1 MSLSRSPPLWLGLNP
16 ARVLWKAVSL
26 GIFHLKDRR
35 EQNFKIYIYIYF
47 KLNMVDLQCYVNFC
61 CTEKWLFYIHIYI
74 LSYILFHLS
83 QNMEYSLPYCTVEP
97 CCLSILQLA
106 SSNPKLPVHP
116 LNSPLPLA
124 TTRPFSVTVSLF
136 PFHTLGTFV
145 AYFRFHIQVILYGI
159 WLSGRENLLL
169 PIGHKQP
176 SCFWLPCAF
185 WPHM

>member
-1 MSLSRSPPLWLGLNP
+1 
-16 ARVLWKAVSL
+16 
-26 GIFHLKDRR
+26 
-35 EQNFKIYIYIYF
+35 
-47 KLNMVDLQCYVNFC
+47 MVDLQCYVNFC

-83 QNMEYSLPYCTVEP
+83 QSMEYSLPYCTVEP

-106 SSNPKLPVHP
+106 SSNPKLPVRP

-124 TTRPFSVTVSLF
+124 TTRPFSMTVSLF

-185 WPHM
+185 WPHVSVSSSHNASHWRIQESLKSNRNKVHWKRGTIRLYLHRHGCSKCPIHSAP